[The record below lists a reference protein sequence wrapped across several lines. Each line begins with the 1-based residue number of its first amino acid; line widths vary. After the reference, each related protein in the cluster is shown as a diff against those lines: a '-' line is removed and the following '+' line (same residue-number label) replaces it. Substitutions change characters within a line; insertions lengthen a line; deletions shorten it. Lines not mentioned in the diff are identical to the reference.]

1 MLGGVHLP
9 DSTTGRTLV
18 KSCYIYLLGGVH
30 LPDSTTG
37 RTLVSFWW
45 IFCIIV
51 VGTYSGNLIAFLTV
65 SKEKLPFNSLVEL
78 TEMKGQYK
86 WGTLGGTV
94 WEDWFLVTIYKCI
107 IS

>member
-1 MLGGVHLP
+1 MLTRIPGGVHLP
-9 DSTTGRTLV
+9 DS
-18 KSCYIYLLGGVH
+18 I
-30 LPDSTTG
+30 TG

-78 TEMKGQYK
+78 TKLKSSMK
-86 WGTLGGTV
+86 WGTLGATV
-94 WEDWFLVTIYKCI
+94 WEVVFMV
-107 IS
+107 S